1 MTIHLSIL
9 IFWPLVFGVAG
20 AFVPRRAAPV
30 FALVGALV
38 PLGYAILMLFD
49 FDVGRARAAVPDRRR
64 VDPGPRHP
72 LPARR
77 RRAQPVAGGA
87 DDAAVRG
94 LGAVAGPAP
103 AAARVAVRAALRDR
117 RDGRAGRVPG
127 AGPRRLRP
135 LLRPD
140 AGAVLL
146 PGRDLGRPR
155 SHRGGGEDGRLH
167 AGRLAADAGRRGGD
181 RGAVR
186 ARAGRAELRVLR
198 PRRQPAARE
207 HAEVDLRRLRAR
219 VPDQD
224 AGVPVPRLDAR
235 RLPRD
240 AAAGAGRLLRRG
252 LQGRRLRLP
261 ARGAAA
267 VPGRRATTSRRSCS
281 CSPCCRSSTAR

>member
-1 MTIHLSIL
+1 
-9 IFWPLVFGVAG
+9 
-20 AFVPRRAAPV
+20 
-30 FALVGALV
+30 
-38 PLGYAILMLFD
+38 MLLD
-49 FDVGRARAAVPDRRR
+49 FDAGRARAAVPDRRR

-77 RRAQPVAGGA
+77 RRAQPLAGGA

-94 LGAVAGPAP
+94 LGAVADLPP

-127 AGPRRLRP
+127 AGPRPLRP

-146 PGRDLGRPR
+146 PGRDLGRPGPD
-155 SHRGGGEDGRLH
+155 RGGREDGRLH
-167 AGRLAADAGRRGGD
+167 ARRLAADAGRRGGD

-186 ARAGRAELRVLR
+186 ARAGRAELRVLG

-267 VPGRRATTSRRSCS
+267 VPRRRERLPDDPARARR
-281 CSPCCRSSTAR
+281 CCRSSTAR